1 MQLNLKLRTSVWNC
15 VKIKMNK
22 RGDVH
27 DKDRVGSMNQSED
40 ALIKIMIN
48 IMEIQ
53 EEPEYIDDLKEWVRS
68 AGVDVVFHK
77 VIKMYSLSLH

>member
-1 MQLNLKLRTSVWNC
+1 
-15 VKIKMNK
+15 
-22 RGDVH
+22 
-27 DKDRVGSMNQSED
+27 MNQSED

-68 AGVDVVFHK
+68 VGVDVVFHK